1 MNTLTTYEGLAA
13 VASMKARV
21 EAVDWREHMVA
32 IDSAPKNRRVE
43 MMQQLAAQGVAPFG
57 TIRRKYYAYQKSGA
71 AALVDR
77 RRVKTMTAQNPWI
90 ECYMT
95 YIENDKNTSVN
106 GYRRMMADFRAGKP
120 MPGAVG
126 TWREMWMRERP
137 GVPVPAECP
146 LDWTPHGA
154 TYANLQATCK
164 LNPNYYFNIMA
175 TRQGRKAASG
185 FVLPVLTSRVGLAVL
200 AKVEYDD
207 VWHNI
212 DIMLGGKVVQPL
224 EFAGYDVASGYKCSS
239 IMKPRFARADGVR
252 DNLKEQQFRFL
263 FAYDHIVRGFHRGGI
278 EDIVEH
284 GTTAIRANVEKQI
297 KAIPGM
303 GDLITIRRS
312 GILSEQ
318 VHAGLFIGN
327 GGGNFKMKALCEG
340 AHNILHNR
348 SAHLLGN
355 RGRDA
360 AHLHES
366 EPALVKYE
374 ERLMAAAAKLSPE
387 FALKL
392 QAGLM
397 TFDEYCAAFREI
409 EAALMADPEHKLEG
423 WDSKTVAEWR
433 LSATSNEWH
442 DFKELESMSP
452 EERTAIAAVVGR
464 DARLRRVRPMSRFEA
479 YRDGLRSGEIVKV
492 DDWYLPHFM
501 DFEKD
506 SIEVTVRKNGLIG
519 FKDALLYGRDEMLY
533 RASVKTRAGWNQ
545 ALAPDTRVS
554 ALFNPMMPEKIW
566 LVDRGDGHTLGTC
579 ALYNRAPAYDRHA
592 IEIAL
597 GDQARDLAS
606 KVLPVRGRH
615 QAEAEARA
623 ERMANNLRVMK
634 EAANAEARGPAPTG
648 DGFSLEELN
657 GVSSDFSPAGESP
670 CGSGFVAAGESFSD
684 LSSPAEESPCG
695 SGSVDAGEVSSPN
708 ADALAFLNEVTSV

>member
-13 VASMKARV
+13 VASMRARV

-32 IDSAPKNRRVE
+32 IAAAPKNRRVE
-43 MMQQLAAQGVAPFG
+43 MMRQLADQGVAPFG
-57 TIRRKYYAYQKSGA
+57 TIRRKFYAYMADGA

-95 YIENDKNTSVN
+95 YVENDKNTSVN
-106 GYRRMMADFRAGKP
+106 GYRRMMADFRAGRP
-120 MPGAVG
+120 MAGAVG
-126 TWREMWMRERP
+126 TWREMWMREHP

-154 TYANLQATCK
+154 TYANLQAVCK
-164 LNPNYYFNIMA
+164 LNPNYYFNIAA
-175 TRQGRKAASG
+175 TRQGRKAAG
-185 FVLPVLTSRVGLAVL
+185 GYVLPVLTSRVGLAVL

-297 KAIPGM
+297 KSIPGM

-348 SAHLLGN
+348 TAHLLGN

-366 EPALVKYE
+366 QAALVKYE
-374 ERLMAAAAKLSPE
+374 ERLMAAAAKLPE
-387 FALKL
+387 SFALKL

-397 TFDEYCAAFREI
+397 TFEEYGAAFRQI
-409 EAALMADPEHKLEG
+409 EAALMNDPEHKLEG

-433 LSATSNEWH
+433 LSPTSNEWH
-442 DFKELESMSP
+442 AWSELEAMSP
-452 EERTAIAAVVGR
+452 DERTAIAAVVGR
-464 DARLRRVRPMSRFEA
+464 SAQLRRVRPMSRFEA
-479 YRDGLRSGEIVKV
+479 YREGLKSGEIVRV
-492 DDWYLPHFM
+492 DDWYLPSFM
-501 DFEKD
+501 DWERD
-506 SIEVTVRKNGLIG
+506 AIEVSVRKNGLIG

-533 RASVKTRAGWNQ
+533 RAAVKTRAGWIQ
-545 ALAPDTRVS
+545 TLAPDTRVS

-566 LVDRGDGHTLGTC
+566 LIDRGDGHTLGTC

-592 IEIAL
+592 IEIAM
-597 GDQARDLAS
+597 GDQAHDLAE
-606 KVLPVRGRH
+606 KVLPIRGRH

-634 EAANAEARGPAPTG
+634 EAANAEARGPQPTG
-648 DGFSLEELN
+648 EGFTLEELN
-657 GVSSDFSPAGESP
+657 GVSTDFSPAGVVPSRNGQET
-670 CGSGFVAAGESFSD
+670 AGE
-684 LSSPAEESPCG
+684 A
-695 SGSVDAGEVSSPN
+695 SSPN

>member
-1 MNTLTTYEGLAA
+1 MNNNLTTYEGLAA

-348 SAHLLGN
+348 TAHLLGN

-374 ERLMAAAAKLSPE
+374 ERLMAAAAKLPE
-387 FALKL
+387 AFALKL

-397 TFDEYCAAFREI
+397 TFEEYGAAFRAI
-409 EAALMADPEHKLEG
+409 EASLMNDPEHRLEG
-423 WDSKTVAEWR
+423 WDSKTIAEWR

-442 DFKELESMSP
+442 DFAELKEMSP

-479 YRDGLRSGEIVKV
+479 YREGLRGGEIVKV
-492 DDWYLPHFM
+492 DEWYLPHFM

-506 SIEVTVRKNGLIG
+506 AIDVTVRKNGLVG
-519 FKDALLYGRDEMLY
+519 FRDALLYGRDEMLY
-533 RASVKTRAGWNQ
+533 RASVKTRAGWVQ
-545 ALAPDTRVS
+545 SLAPDTRVS

-579 ALYNRAPAYDRHA
+579 PLYNRAPAYDRHS
-592 IEIAL
+592 IEIAM
-597 GDQARDLAS
+597 GDQAADLAA

-623 ERMANNLRVMK
+623 ARMANNLRVMK

-648 DGFSLEELN
+648 DGFTLEELN
-657 GVSSDFSPAGESP
+657 GASASPDVQAPLEH
-670 CGSGFVAAGESFSD
+670 
-684 LSSPAEESPCG
+684 
-695 SGSVDAGEVSSPN
+695 SPN
-708 ADALAFLNEVTSV
+708 ADALAFLDELNHV